1 MSVRAH
7 TEQDGHCGGA
17 THARAED
24 WSSRRRNVRSLIY
37 WTFLHISAH
46 SSAPHTQG
54 ARHKRQSSRSQRAQP
69 DRSKFQNSNVTA
81 AAGCDII
88 SVCRRFDQRTPRR
101 MERKLC
107 WTYSW
112 FFICFASDMVSASFP
127 HWDCHLVR
135 CILQQRT
142 ANISSLYNIKH
153 YLSFILWV
161 MSLENLLKRG
171 KCRRTRLLTFWER
184 MVKDADI

>member
-24 WSSRRRNVRSLIY
+24 WSSRRRNGRSLIY

-135 CILQQRT
+135 GILQQRT